1 MLLWINGDALRLRM
15 IWKLA
20 RQLGLA
26 QNVPMGMAFM
36 AANVAN
42 GDGMRED
49 QFGAARNALIPCP
62 VNTKPNNEM
71 RCGRDLRP
79 QPRPP
84 GLGCA

>member
-1 MLLWINGDALRLRM
+1 MLLWIDGDAPPWGTVW
-15 IWKLA
+15 ILA
-20 RQLGLA
+20 LDLALA
-26 QNVPMGMAFM
+26 QNVRAGMAFM
-36 AANVAN
+36 AAKVAN
-42 GDGMRED
+42 SDGTRED

-79 QPRPP
+79 QPGLP